1 MDLEDTMNRLVSF
14 DTSRSKE
21 SQSYAENILDKA
33 HLFIKAYCDFTDDDI
48 AKLPDMNQTEV
59 LTLLTR
65 RIYG

>member
-1 MDLEDTMNRLVSF
+1 MIRAEV
-14 DTSRSKE
+14 K

-33 HLFIKAYCDFTDDDI
+33 QFIYQAYCDFTDDDI

-65 RIYG
+65 MIYG